1 MRLWN
6 LATVHRALSFPC
18 LGTLWALRQLPIL
31 SQRRESLFF
40 PSKGQTGTD
49 PPRRKAPDCLRA
61 HLISLLAEREGRRL
75 SPKRVN
81 IAAAWHRRS
90 VVCVCEANPY
100 EPKNQQNQWKYGE
113 NQIQACAE

>member
-6 LATVHRALSFPC
+6 LATVHRVLSFPC
-18 LGTLWALRQLPIL
+18 LGALWALRQLPIL

-40 PSKGQTGTD
+40 PNKGIPEVITKTKST
-49 PPRRKAPDCLRA
+49 RDCLRA
-61 HLISLLAEREGRRL
+61 HSRLGERKGRRL

-81 IAAAWHRRS
+81 IAAAWHRRA

-113 NQIQACAE
+113 NKKQACVE